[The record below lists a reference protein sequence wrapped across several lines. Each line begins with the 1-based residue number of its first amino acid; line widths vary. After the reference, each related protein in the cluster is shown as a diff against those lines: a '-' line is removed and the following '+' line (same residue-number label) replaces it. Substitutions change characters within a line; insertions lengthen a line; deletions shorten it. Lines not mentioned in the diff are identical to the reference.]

1 MLRANKN
8 TLQCDELLQLAH
20 AHDDWQAVH
29 SPAPSGVNL
38 KEVGELDKLKILFT
52 LTGSAYPP
60 TPKYDMVVFG
70 TP

>member
-1 MLRANKN
+1 MCMYKLFLWNVVLRANKN

-52 LTGSAYPP
+52 L
-60 TPKYDMVVFG
+60 
-70 TP
+70 